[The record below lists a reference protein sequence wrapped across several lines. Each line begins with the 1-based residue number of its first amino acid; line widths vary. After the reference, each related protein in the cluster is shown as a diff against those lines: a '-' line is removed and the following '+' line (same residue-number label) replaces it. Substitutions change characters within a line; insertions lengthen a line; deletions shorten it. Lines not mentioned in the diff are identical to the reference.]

1 METGCRPGAP
11 ATAGVTADR
20 SVESRKLSWQKM
32 EWLTVPE
39 HLCGRC
45 DMTLDRP
52 AEIEGLPAEFAAA
65 LLVADAAVDSSDDAI
80 VSYRLDGT
88 IMSWSPT
95 AERLYGWAAAE
106 AIGQNIKIVVP
117 KAQGKELS
125 TITARLAQGERIDHL
140 ETTRSRRD
148 GFRVRVSL
156 TISPIHDSD
165 GHVVGASC
173 VAHDVTGRQRSEE
186 IRALFAAIVEN
197 AEDAMFSTDLHGYV
211 TSWNRGAEL
220 LFGYGATEMVGRFYG
235 EILEGEE
242 LEDFKQLFAR
252 AVAGERLS
260 HHETTRTRRDGTK
273 FEVSMS
279 LSPIFASDGSIV
291 GESAMLH
298 EITERK
304 QRERDLAESRALL
317 EQTQRIGHIGGW
329 TFEVAS
335 NGPLICTSEAFR
347 IFGTVERPN
356 LTLEDYLA
364 RVHPDDLERA
374 RAGALSA
381 IAQEGHYELE
391 HRIVR
396 PDGTQRW
403 VFAAGNVLADANG
416 VPVELVG
423 VIQDI
428 TDRREAEEKARGVE
442 RQLRMLA
449 ENSRDLIFRYRILPD
464 PDFEF
469 VSPASVAITGYT
481 PDEFYAQPEL
491 VNHLIDPAAR
501 DLWTVRVRSG
511 HVNAPVDLEIVR
523 KDGSKI
529 WVNQSLGGVLD
540 ADGEVI
546 GMDGITRDV
555 SDRKA
560 VELRLEHEVLHD
572 PLTDL
577 PNRVLVMDRIEHGL
591 SGSARDHDLVAMLF
605 VDLDR
610 FKVFNDTR
618 GHSFGDAVLRAVA
631 KRLQECSRSADTVGR
646 LSGDEFAVV
655 CEKLHAATDAIK
667 IANHILNS
675 FAAPFDIAGE
685 EVHVTASIGIATGEV
700 GESAGKLL
708 RDADLAMYRAKY
720 RGRARYEVFDDTL
733 RAEAEWHSTVE
744 AGLRRALDNHELSLV
759 FQPIW
764 SMVEERFIGGEALLR
779 WHDQD
784 LGIIG
789 PADFIPV
796 AEDCGLI
803 VPIGEWVL
811 EQACKSLSHSNR
823 TKPRQTACTMSVNVS
838 AMQLR
843 SREFT
848 LALEKLISTTG
859 IKPKLLCL
867 EITESVLMEDVDYF
881 SKVLYELRAIGTRL
895 SIDDFGTGYSSLAY
909 LRRFPVDELKIDRSF
924 IADLDSDPYD
934 ATLVAAVIAIG
945 EALGLRVVAEGV
957 ETAEELA
964 ALRGLG
970 CQYAQGYL
978 FARPCGFD
986 EYMGYLKGGRPGG

>member
-1 METGCRPGAP
+1 MTF
-11 ATAGVTADR
+11 DR
-20 SVESRKLSWQKM
+20 S
-32 EWLTVPE
+32 
-39 HLCGRC
+39 
-45 DMTLDRP
+45 
-52 AEIEGLPAEFAAA
+52 AEFDGLPAEFSAA
-65 LLVADAAVDSSDDAI
+65 LLLAVGAVDSSDDAI
-80 VSYRLDGT
+80 VSMCLDGT
-88 IMSWSPT
+88 IMSWSPA
-95 AERLYGWAAAE
+95 AENLYGWTAAE
-106 AIGQNIKIVVP
+106 AIGQNIEIVVP
-117 KAQGKELS
+117 EAQRKELS
-125 TITARLAQGERIDHL
+125 TIMARFAQGERIDHL
-140 ETTRSRRD
+140 ETTRCRKD
-148 GFRVRVSL
+148 GFRVQVSL

-173 VAHDVTGRQRSEE
+173 VAHDLTGRQRSEQ

-242 LEDFKQLFAR
+242 LEDFKQVFAR
-252 AVAGERLS
+252 AVTGERLS
-260 HHETTRTRRDGTK
+260 HYETSRTRRDGTN
-273 FEVSMS
+273 FDVSMT
-279 LSPIFASDGSIV
+279 LSPIFAPDGSIV
-291 GESAMLH
+291 GESAILH
-298 EITERK
+298 DITERK
-304 QRERDLAESRALL
+304 QREHDLSESRALL
-317 EQTQRIGHIGGW
+317 EQAERIGHLGGW

-356 LTLEDYLA
+356 LTLEDYFA
-364 RVHPDDLERA
+364 RVHPDDLPRVRA
-374 RAGALSA
+374 AALSA
-381 IAQEGHYELE
+381 IAQAGHYELE

-396 PDGTQRW
+396 PDDTQRW
-403 VFAAGNVLADANG
+403 VFAAGNALADANG

-449 ENSRDLIFRYRILPD
+449 EHSRDLIFRYRILPD
-464 PDFEF
+464 PGFEF

-491 VNHLIDPAAR
+491 INHLIDPASR
-501 DLWTVRVRSG
+501 DLWMARVRSG
-511 HVNAPVDLEIVR
+511 HVKAPVDLEIVR

-555 SDRKA
+555 SDQKA
-560 VELRLEHEVLHD
+560 AELRLEHEVLHD
-572 PLTDL
+572 PLTGL

-591 SGSARDHDLVAMLF
+591 SRASRGNGSVAMLF

-631 KRLQECSRSADTVGR
+631 TRLVASSRSADTVGR
-646 LSGDEFAVV
+646 FSGDEFVVV
-655 CEKLHAATDAIK
+655 CEKLLAGSDAIK
-667 IANHILNS
+667 IADHILNS
-675 FAAPFDIAGE
+675 FAAPFEIAGE
-685 EVHVTASIGIATGEV
+685 EVHVTASIGIATGKT
-700 GESAGKLL
+700 GGSADKLL
-708 RDADLAMYRAKY
+708 RDADLAMYRAKD
-720 RGRARYEVFDDTL
+720 RGRARYEVFDDNL
-733 RAEAEWHSTVE
+733 RAEAERHSTVE
-744 AGLRRALDNHELSLV
+744 TGLRRGLDNHEFALA
-759 FQPIW
+759 FQPVW
-764 SMVEERFIGGEALLR
+764 SMIEERFIGAEALLR

-784 LGIIG
+784 LGTIG

-811 EQACKSLSHSNR
+811 EQACNSLALSNR

-838 AMQLR
+838 AVQLR

-848 LALEKLISTTG
+848 RALEELITATN
-859 IKPKLLCL
+859 IEPEMLCL

-881 SKVLYELRAIGTRL
+881 SKVLHELRAIGTRL

-909 LRRFPVDELKIDRSF
+909 LRRFRVDELKIDRSF
-924 IADLDSDPYD
+924 ITDLDSDPYD

-945 EALGLRVVAEGV
+945 DALGLRVVAEGV

-964 ALRGLG
+964 ALRDLG

-986 EYMGYLKGGRPGG
+986 EYMEYLKGGRLGG

>member
-1 METGCRPGAP
+1 
-11 ATAGVTADR
+11 
-20 SVESRKLSWQKM
+20 
-32 EWLTVPE
+32 
-39 HLCGRC
+39 
-45 DMTLDRP
+45 MTLDPP
-52 AEIEGLPAEFAAA
+52 AKIEVLPAEFAAA
-65 LLVADAAVDSSDDAI
+65 LLVAAEAADSGDDAI

-95 AERLYGWAAAE
+95 AERLYGWTGAE
-106 AIGQNIKIVVP
+106 TIGQNIEMIVP
-117 KAQGKELS
+117 EAHLKEFSAIL
-125 TITARLAQGERIDHL
+125 ARLAQGDGVGHL
-140 ETTRSRRD
+140 ETTRTRKD
-148 GFRVRVSL
+148 GFRAQVSL
-156 TISPIHDSD
+156 TVSPIQNS
-165 GHVVGASC
+165 GGQVVGAC
-173 VAHDVTGRQRSEE
+173 CIAHDITGRQRSEE
-186 IRALFAAIVEN
+186 IRALFAAIVDN
-197 AEDAMFSTDLHGYV
+197 AEDAMFSIDLNGYV

-220 LFGYGATEMVGRFYG
+220 LFGYSATEMVGRLHS

-242 LEDFKQLFAR
+242 IEDFQQVFAR

-260 HHETTRTRRDGTK
+260 HHEATRTRRDGTS
-273 FEVSMS
+273 FDVSMNV
-279 LSPIFASDGSIV
+279 SPIFAPDGSIV
-291 GESAMLH
+291 GESAILH

-304 QRERDLAESRALL
+304 QRERDLAESRALI
-317 EQTQRIGHIGGW
+317 ERAQRIGHFGGW
-329 TFEVAS
+329 AFSVTS
-335 NGPLICTSEAFR
+335 NGPLICTSEVFQ
-347 IFGTVERPN
+347 IFGTAERPD
-356 LTLEDYLA
+356 LTLEDYFA
-364 RVHPDDLERA
+364 RVHPDDLERVRTQA
-374 RAGALSA
+374 FSA
-381 IAQEGHYELE
+381 IAHESHYELE

-403 VFAAGNVLADANG
+403 VFAAGDVLADADG

-428 TDRREAEEKARGVE
+428 TDRREAEEKARSVE

-464 PDFEF
+464 PGFEF

-491 VNHLIDPAAR
+491 INHLIGAAAR
-501 DLWTVRVRSG
+501 DLWMGRVGSG

-523 KDGSKI
+523 KDGTKI
-529 WVNQSLGGVLD
+529 WGNQSLVGVLD

-555 SDRKA
+555 SDRKSA
-560 VELRLEHEVLHD
+560 ELRLEHEVLHD

-577 PNRVLVMDRIEHGL
+577 PNRVLVVDRIEHGL
-591 SGSARDHDLVAMLF
+591 TLASRGNGSVGVLF
-605 VDLDR
+605 VDVDR

-631 KRLQECSRSADTVGR
+631 NKLQECSRAEDTVGR
-646 LSGDEFAVV
+646 FSGDEFVVV
-655 CEKLHAATDAIK
+655 CEKLLAATDAIR
-667 IANHILNS
+667 IADHILNS
-675 FAAPFDIAGE
+675 FTAPFDIAGE
-685 EVHVTASIGIATGEV
+685 EVNVTVSIGIATGKV
-700 GESAGKLL
+700 GESADKLL
-708 RDADLAMYRAKY
+708 RDADLAMYRAKDL
-720 RGRARYEVFDDTL
+720 GRARYDVFDDTL
-733 RAEAEWHSTVE
+733 RAEAEWRSTVE
-744 AGLRRALDNHELSLV
+744 AGLRRALDNHGLSLV

-764 SMVEERFIGGEALLR
+764 SMVEERFIGAEALLR
-779 WHDQD
+779 WHGQD
-784 LGIIG
+784 LGTIG
-789 PADFIPV
+789 PADFIPI

-803 VPIGEWVL
+803 APIGDWVL

-823 TKPRQTACTMSVNVS
+823 TRPRQTTCTMSVNVS
-838 AMQLR
+838 AVQLR
-843 SREFT
+843 SRDFT
-848 LALEKLISTTG
+848 LALEKLISVTG
-859 IKPKLLCL
+859 IEPKLLCL

-881 SKVLYELRAIGTRL
+881 SKLLHELRAIGTRL

-924 IADLDSDPYD
+924 VTNLDSDPYD

-964 ALRGLG
+964 ALRDLG

-986 EYMGYLKGGRPGG
+986 EYMEYLKGGRPGG